1 MKHYNEVE
9 LLEHYYLA
17 GGSPELQ
24 EHVAGCTEC
33 SSRYGR
39 LREKLSCSAD
49 EHRQR
54 VEARPVALW
63 SRQRAAVLEAC
74 RRGALPEGA
83 RSAPLGWRITQFF
96 RPATIAVVVTLIL
109 ASAALLV
116 FTVPPDSESPAQT
129 SSAEPVS
136 NEVATI
142 ESQSMVEDPW
152 AAEELQPYGEL
163 VEWESWLTEDGKE
176 GTS

>member
-24 EHVAGCTEC
+24 EHVAGCSEC

-39 LREKLSCSAD
+39 LREKLSCSAE

-54 VEARPVALW
+54 VDAKPVAFW
-63 SRQRAAVLEAC
+63 SRQRAAVFE
-74 RRGALPEGA
+74 RRSTDR
-83 RSAPLGWRITQFF
+83 RSAAFGAFF
-96 RPATIAVVVTLIL
+96 RPAAIAAMVTLIL
-109 ASAALLV
+109 AVAALLTL
-116 FTVPPDSESPAQT
+116 TVPQDAASPVQT
-129 SSAEPVS
+129 SSAEPLS
-136 NEVATI
+136 HEVAAI
-142 ESQSMVEDPW
+142 ESQSMIEDPW